1 MTIARIL
8 AEKGRQVSTTQPHR
22 TLTEALAL
30 LTEKN
35 IGAVVIADPDSRVLG
50 ILSERDIVRAIG
62 RGGAVALNDVV
73 SKHMTPH
80 VMTTTENECVSAAMG
95 KMTSGRFRHLPV
107 LKEGRLA
114 GLVSIGDLVKYR
126 LAEMEREREA
136 MTEYIHSA

>member
-1 MTIARIL
+1 M
-8 AEKGRQVSTTQPHR
+8 
-22 TLTEALAL
+22 

-35 IGAVVIADPDSRVLG
+35 IGAVVVTDAEGRVLG

-62 RGGAVALNDVV
+62 ANGAVVLGDAV
-73 SKHMTPH
+73 SKHMTTR
-80 VMTTTENECVSAAMG
+80 VTTTTENECASAAMS
-95 KMTSGRFRHLPV
+95 KMTNHRFRHLPV
-107 LKEGRLA
+107 MKDDRLA

>member
-8 AEKGRQVSTTQPHR
+8 AEKGRQVATTQPHR
-22 TLTEALAL
+22 LLSEALAM

-35 IGAVVIADPDSRVLG
+35 IGAVVVTDAEGRLLG

-62 RGGAVALNDVV
+62 ANGAVVLGDAV
-73 SKHMTPH
+73 SKHMTTR
-80 VMTTTENECVSAAMG
+80 VTTTTENECVSAAMG
-95 KMTSGRFRHLPV
+95 KMSNHRFRHLPV
-107 LKEGRLA
+107 MKDDRLA